1 MGNKNAGAT
10 YDFAKDYKR
19 LPAKKRAGL
28 IRAAMSLLERQKED
42 AKMLG
47 DVALPAGNARN

>member
-10 YDFAKDYKR
+10 SDFAKDYKR

-47 DVALPAGNARN
+47 DVALPARKGRA

>member
-10 YDFAKDYKR
+10 SDFAKDYKR

-47 DVALPAGNARN
+47 DIALPAGNARN